1 MITLP
6 SKRYETIIDHNT
18 ETTVV
23 PASGGRKTI
32 LRIDGKAG
40 IIRQITYQIT
50 ELETRMIVRID
61 NEYEVV
67 FPTATTLLNHWFTI
81 YRIKSESV
89 FLDLA
94 KFSPYS
100 VTSTISMEFNKSV
113 EVIILNIGSVNA
125 DLNEIFLIAE
135 ILRDDYL
142 NEQFILE
149 DESLNESLLVIK

>member
-1 MITLP
+1 MIVLP

-23 PASGGRKTI
+23 PASGGRRTI

-61 NEYEVV
+61 NEYEVM
-67 FPTATTLLNHWFTI
+67 FPTATTLYNHWFTT

-100 VTSTISMEFNKSV
+100 FTSTISMEFNKSV

-125 DLNEIFLIAE
+125 DLDEIFLIAE
-135 ILRDDYL
+135 ILRDDHL